1 MLHAEH
7 RAEPIVVVRT
17 SGSIVEIEQPC
28 IGTVVEV
35 TSTNEE
41 RIAQVRKVRVV
52 QFNPSACPHSL
63 T

>member
-7 RAEPIVVVRT
+7 RAEPIVAART
-17 SGSIVEIEQPC
+17 SGSIEEREQTR
-28 IGTVVEV
+28 IGTAVEE

-52 QFNPSACPHSL
+52 VVPAVLSIS
-63 T
+63 TI